1 MKITD
6 LKDIANGALM
16 ENAKAAIE
24 QVVRNMV
31 DVNTPYK
38 NKRQVI
44 IKLTFEQ
51 TEDREDAQCTID
63 VSTKLAP
70 VKPLKTS
77 FNFGRDLTTGEIF
90 VEEYGNQIK
99 GQMSI
104 NDIQTKEDSS
114 NEADNTVIDYREAKK
129 A

>member
-51 TEDREDAQCTID
+51 TEDREDAQCKID

-90 VEEYGNQIK
+90 VEEYGNQIR

-114 NEADNTVIDYREAKK
+114 NEADNNVIDYREAKK

>member
-1 MKITD
+1 MQMTE
-6 LKDIANGALM
+6 LKDIAGGALM

-77 FNFGRDLTTGEIF
+77 FNFGRDLETNEIY

-104 NDIQTKEDSS
+104 NDILKNEED
-114 NEADNTVIDYREAKK
+114 NNTEDTVIDYRKVKK

>member
-1 MKITD
+1 MHMTE
-6 LKDIANGALM
+6 LKDIAGGALM

-51 TEDREDAQCTID
+51 TEDREDAQCKID

-77 FNFGRDLTTGEIF
+77 FNFGRDLETNEIY
-90 VEEYGNQIK
+90 VEE
-99 GQMSI
+99 
-104 NDIQTKEDSS
+104 
-114 NEADNTVIDYREAKK
+114 
-129 A
+129 

>member
-1 MKITD
+1 MQMTE
-6 LKDIANGALM
+6 LKDIAGGALM

-51 TEDREDAQCTID
+51 TEDREDAQCKID

-104 NDIQTKEDSS
+104 NDIQKNEED
-114 NEADNTVIDYREAKK
+114 NNTENTVIDYRKVKK

>member
-77 FNFGRDLTTGEIF
+77 FNFGRDLETNEIY

-104 NDIQTKEDSS
+104 NDIQKNEED
-114 NEADNTVIDYREAKK
+114 NNTENTVIDYRKVKK

>member
-104 NDIQTKEDSS
+104 NDIQKNEED
-114 NEADNTVIDYREAKK
+114 NNTENTVIDYRKVKK